1 MGYTQCSMATLL
13 LKSACSFLFFLIKS
27 VGNCSFSAKII
38 IFNCQSQLI
47 SVISNLILPLNKI
60 SAE

>member
-1 MGYTQCSMATLL
+1 MEYTQSSMTTLL
-13 LKSACSFLFFLIKS
+13 LKSACSFFFLLKS
-27 VGNCSFSAKII
+27 VGKCRFSAKII
-38 IFNCQSQLI
+38 SFNCQSQLI